1 MSINLILHGGATST
15 NSPDN
20 DKFFSYFTS
29 LVDKNEIK
37 IMMCYFAREENR
49 WNTLLERDTPKVM
62 KNTGKKVEF
71 HIPKNPKDLLDKLDD
86 YDVLYVAGGT
96 AKPIEALYPDLEEL
110 RDKLEGKIYL
120 GSSMGA
126 FMVSSNY
133 VLSVDEQD
141 TLSVHKGLG
150 LLPINCLVHWD
161 VEPNKDKKI
170 EMIKSSSDLPLMTL
184 DECESVRFVI

>member
-170 EMIKSSSDLPLMTL
+170 EMIKYGIFLANWSK
-184 DECESVRFVI
+184 